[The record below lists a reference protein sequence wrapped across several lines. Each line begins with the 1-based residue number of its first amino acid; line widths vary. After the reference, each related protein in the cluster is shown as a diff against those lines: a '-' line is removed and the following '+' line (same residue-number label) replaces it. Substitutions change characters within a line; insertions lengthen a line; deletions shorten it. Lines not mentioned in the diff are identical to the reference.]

1 MMVPSSFIQ
10 ELIARSDVVELVGRQ
25 VQLKKAGINYKG
37 LCPFHGEKSPSFI
50 VSPSRQTYHCFGC
63 GVHGDAIRFL
73 TDHHGMSFIEA
84 VRDLAQQVGLTLP
97 EDESTPEQRAQASQQ
112 RERQSTQ
119 IDVLTKAAEHYRSQL
134 KATPRAIDYLK
145 QRGLSGEIAARF
157 GLGYAPEGWKGLASV
172 FPSYDDP
179 LLAEAGLVIVQG
191 EDGAEQNRYDRFRD
205 RIMFPIRSV
214 KGEIIAFGG
223 RVLDRGEPKYLNSP
237 ETAVF
242 VKGRELYGLFE
253 ARTSLRE
260 QGYVLVTEGYMDVVA
275 LAQLGCPNA
284 VATLGTAC
292 SAEHVQKLLRFT
304 DQVVFSFDGDAAGRR
319 AAGRALEAALPFA
332 SDTRSFRFLFLPA
345 EHDPDSFIRER
356 GKEAFDHLISQ
367 AVPLSRQLAEHAGET
382 CDMATLE
389 GRSKML
395 AQARPLWS
403 LLPEGTLRLQ
413 LLGELARRAGLPVNE
428 LAHSWQAAAGRART
442 PGTAG
447 NGLSGVASGGSR
459 NVRRAGLRTPPKR
472 PEDCVVQILFG
483 QPAWWEQ
490 ISAEE
495 HDLLHALPAPHGLAI
510 GWLERNIAEHGVR
523 PWAVLR
529 HALSDDELLT
539 EDVRRLAS
547 TEGDPDATLAELRR
561 SLDHLILRDLE
572 QRKASL
578 LGSAAADPGALD
590 RYRVLDQRWKEVK
603 LRQSLVSDNPD

>member
-1 MMVPSSFIQ
+1 
-10 ELIARSDVVELVGRQ
+10 
-25 VQLKKAGINYKG
+25 
-37 LCPFHGEKSPSFI
+37 
-50 VSPSRQTYHCFGC
+50 
-63 GVHGDAIRFL
+63 
-73 TDHHGMSFIEA
+73 
-84 VRDLAQQVGLTLP
+84 
-97 EDESTPEQRAQASQQ
+97 
-112 RERQSTQ
+112 
-119 IDVLTKAAEHYRSQL
+119 
-134 KATPRAIDYLK
+134 
-145 QRGLSGEIAARF
+145 
-157 GLGYAPEGWKGLASV
+157 
-172 FPSYDDP
+172 

-191 EDGAEQNRYDRFRD
+191 DAAADQNRYDRFRD

-242 VKGRELYGLFE
+242 VKGRELYGLYE

-356 GKEAFDHLISQ
+356 GKEAFEQLISQ
-367 AVPLSRQLAEHAGET
+367 AVPLSRQLAEHASES

-403 LLPEGTLRLQ
+403 LLPEGTFRLQ
-413 LLGELARRAGLPVNE
+413 LLGELARRAGLAANE
-428 LAHSWQAAAGRART
+428 LIHSWQAKSVASRAGRPTGGALV
-442 PGTAG
+442 GAVQ
-447 NGLSGVASGGSR
+447 SGSR
-459 NVRRAGLRTPPKR
+459 GIRHAGLRTPPKR
-472 PEDCVVQILFG
+472 PEDRVVQILFG
-483 QPAWWEQ
+483 QPSWWDQ

-495 HDLLHALPAPHGLAI
+495 HDLLHALPAPHGGAI
-510 GWLERNIAEHGVR
+510 SWLERNIAEHGVR

-529 HALSDDELLT
+529 HALHDDALLD

-547 TEGDPDATLAELRR
+547 TEGDPEATLGELRR

-572 QRKASL
+572 QRKAGL
-578 LGSAAADPGALD
+578 LANAAADPGALD
-590 RYRVLDQRWKEVK
+590 RYRALDTRWKEVK
-603 LRQSLVSDNPD
+603 LRQSLVSEGPD